1 MIDDSSNKTLVRKV
15 AWFLAV
21 FSLVA
26 MIVALMFFR
35 RTSDKDTFF
44 GSLVAMIVAM
54 MFFRRT
60 SDKDTFFTL
69 VQHGHQDRSRCQQ
82 STQLP

>member
-44 GSLVAMIVAM
+44 
-54 MFFRRT
+54 
-60 SDKDTFFTL
+60 TL